1 MIGAPPVLT
10 LRSSFARPSP
20 AQVAAFAGVPTG
32 FVVDAMSGQGAID
45 QGIKPLWPES
55 RFAGP
60 AVTARCGPRD
70 NMAVYVALKI
80 AQRGDVLVL
89 RTGDHLES
97 AVIGDNVA
105 AIARNLGIAAVV
117 TDGLVRD
124 IEGLEQVGL
133 PVFCRGLTP
142 NSPFK
147 HGPCE
152 VGTRISLG
160 GVPIEAGD
168 MLIGDRDGVT
178 VVPQARIDQV
188 IAALDDVR
196 QKERETV
203 ARIAAGATIP
213 PWVDE
218 LIESERTRILD

>member
-10 LRSSFARPSP
+10 LKRDFARPSA
-20 AQVAAFAGVPTG
+20 AQSAAFAEVPTG
-32 FVVDAMSGQGAID
+32 FVVDAQNGTSALD
-45 QGIKPLWPES
+45 QGIKPLWDC

-70 NMAVYVALKI
+70 NLGAYVALRI
-80 AQRGDVLVL
+80 AQPGDVLVL
-89 RTGDHLES
+89 RTGDHLEA
-97 AVIGDNVA
+97 AVIGDNFA
-105 AIARNLGIAAVV
+105 AIAKNLGIAAIV

-124 IEGLEQVGL
+124 LEGLEQVGL

-147 HGPCE
+147 NGPCE
-152 VGTRISLG
+152 VGAPLSLG
-160 GVPIEAGD
+160 GMPIASGD
-168 MLIGDRDGVT
+168 LLVGDRDGVT
-178 VVPQARIDQV
+178 VIPRAQIDQV
-188 IAALDDVR
+188 VAALAEVR
-196 QKERETV
+196 RKEQETQ

-218 LIESERTRILD
+218 LIVSPQTRNLD

>member
-1 MIGAPPVLT
+1 MIGTPPVLT
-10 LRSSFARPSP
+10 LRSNFTRPSA
-20 AQVAAFAGVPTG
+20 AQVEAFAGVPTG
-32 FVVDAMSGQGAID
+32 FVVDALNGQGAVD
-45 QGIKPLWPES
+45 PGIKPLWPQS
-55 RFAGP
+55 SFAGP
-60 AVTARCGPRD
+60 ALTARCGPRD
-70 NMAVYVALKI
+70 NMAVYVALRI
-80 AQRGDVLVL
+80 ARPGDVLVL
-89 RTGDHLES
+89 RTGDYLES

-105 AIARNLGIAAVV
+105 AIAKNLGIRAVV

-152 VGTRISLG
+152 VGTPISLG
-160 GVPIEAGD
+160 GVPIAAGD

-196 QKERETV
+196 EKERATV

-213 PWVDE
+213 AWVDE
-218 LIESERTRILD
+218 LIESERTQRLD

>member
-10 LRSSFARPSP
+10 LKRHFARPSA

-32 FVVDAMSGQGAID
+32 FVVDAQSGVGALD
-45 QGIKPLWPES
+45 QGIKPLWS
-55 RFAGP
+55 CRFAGP

-70 NMAVYVALKI
+70 NLAAYVAMRI
-80 AQRGDVLVL
+80 AEPGDVLVL
-89 RTGDHLES
+89 RTGDHLEA
-97 AVIGDNVA
+97 AVIGDNFA
-105 AIARNLGIAAVV
+105 AIAKNLGIAAIV

-124 IEGLEQVGL
+124 LDGLEQVGL

-152 VGTRISLG
+152 VGMPISLG
-160 GVPIEAGD
+160 GLPIDSGD
-168 MLIGDRDGVT
+168 LLVGDRDGVA
-178 VVPQARIDQV
+178 VIPQAQIDLV
-188 IAALDDVR
+188 AAALAEVR
-196 QKERETV
+196 RKEQETQ
-203 ARIAAGATIP
+203 ARIAAGATVP

-218 LIESERTRILD
+218 LVASAQARILD